1 LRNRHDLSFVM
12 ADLAGSKP
20 PTAATPEPRGNES
33 RQVSRKLKFL
43 FGASV
48 IVLAVATLIY
58 SAVRETSSYFITVD
72 EYAKSADAH
81 AGKQLR
87 LAGRVSDGTVK
98 WDPRTLDLEFLIV
111 PIPEK
116 DAAKHAEADGAAPGA
131 VAALASSGAAAA
143 RANLAVRYNGIL
155 PDMFAADRDVIVEGK
170 VENGVFHAKTLLT
183 TCPSKYE
190 ADDKYDT
197 EAAADSPADQRAAL
211 DRPTVP

>member
-1 LRNRHDLSFVM
+1 M
-12 ADLAGSKP
+12 
-20 PTAATPEPRGNES
+20 
-33 RQVSRKLKFL
+33 SRKLKF
-43 FGASV
+43 FVGASV

-87 LAGRVSDGTVK
+87 LAGRVSDGSVK
-98 WDPRTLDLEFLIV
+98 WDPKTLDLEFSIR
-111 PIPEK
+111 PIPAKE
-116 DAAKHAEADGAAPGA
+116 AAENAVAHSGGTQTRTGTTTDAEA
-131 VAALASSGAAAA
+131 ALISVP
-143 RANLAVRYNGIL
+143 VRYNGIL

-190 ADDKYDT
+190 SDQYKEGAED
-197 EAAADSPADQRAAL
+197 APAGDQRAAL
-211 DRPTVP
+211 DAAAAAGAGATGR

>member
-1 LRNRHDLSFVM
+1 M
-12 ADLAGSKP
+12 
-20 PTAATPEPRGNES
+20 
-33 RQVSRKLKFL
+33 SRKLKFL

-72 EYAKSADAH
+72 EYAKSAEAH

-98 WDPRTLDLEFLIV
+98 WDPKTLDLEFVIV

-116 DAAKHAEADGAAPGA
+116 DAAKHAEADGAAPAVVAA
-131 VAALASSGAAAA
+131 VATTDAAAA
-143 RANLAVRYNGIL
+143 RANLPVRYNGIL

-170 VENGVFHAKTLLT
+170 VENGVFHARTLLT

-190 ADDKYDT
+190 SDQYET
-197 EAAADSPADQRAAL
+197 EAEAAGEPAPGEQRAAL
-211 DRPTVP
+211 DRPSNVR